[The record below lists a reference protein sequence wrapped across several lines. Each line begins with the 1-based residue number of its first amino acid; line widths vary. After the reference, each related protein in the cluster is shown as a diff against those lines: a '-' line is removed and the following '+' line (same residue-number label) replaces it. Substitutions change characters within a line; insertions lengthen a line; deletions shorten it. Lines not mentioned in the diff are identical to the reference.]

1 MTLSTEKLLSA
12 IDSRRTVP
20 IAWGTV
26 WLLSLVALVM
36 REPDRSVVGTLPAD
50 TPLWQSR
57 VIIYLLH
64 SAATLLSCVL
74 LIHLNNT
81 CNLMQRR
88 TWLPAT
94 TLLFLN
100 LCNPAFADRPNTAL
114 LLSPLLVVWLYLLFT
129 SYQKEGREA
138 AYGIGLLTT
147 ACTLLWPPAAAM
159 IVALGTGPAY
169 MQNLT
174 WKSATAFLLGIATP
188 VWLLFVA
195 NIIFDLH
202 IYYTFDQFVSYIP
215 GLPYSLQVN
224 DPTELTGYGMAA
236 LIGVSCCLSGSYLIT
251 RHKIQI
257 WRSNRFLLLLLLFI
271 LAAALLNPDRTAD
284 FLPWIHIVTA
294 QASAY
299 YLIHARNRY
308 APWQACVVVA
318 AYILLYIWNF

>member
-50 TPLWQSR
+50 TPLLQSR

-100 LCNPAFADRPNTAL
+100 L
-114 LLSPLLVVWLYLLFT
+114 
-129 SYQKEGREA
+129 
-138 AYGIGLLTT
+138 
-147 ACTLLWPPAAAM
+147 
-159 IVALGTGPAY
+159 
-169 MQNLT
+169 
-174 WKSATAFLLGIATP
+174 
-188 VWLLFVA
+188 
-195 NIIFDLH
+195 
-202 IYYTFDQFVSYIP
+202 
-215 GLPYSLQVN
+215 
-224 DPTELTGYGMAA
+224 
-236 LIGVSCCLSGSYLIT
+236 
-251 RHKIQI
+251 
-257 WRSNRFLLLLLLFI
+257 
-271 LAAALLNPDRTAD
+271 
-284 FLPWIHIVTA
+284 
-294 QASAY
+294 
-299 YLIHARNRY
+299 
-308 APWQACVVVA
+308 
-318 AYILLYIWNF
+318 

>member
-20 IAWGTV
+20 FAWGTV

-64 SAATLLSCVL
+64 SAATLLSCIL

-215 GLPYSLQVN
+215 GLPYSLQVD
-224 DPTELTGYGMAA
+224 DPTALVGYGMAA
-236 LIGVSCCLSGSYLIT
+236 LIGVSCRCRPPQIHGSCCCCSSLYWPRPCSTPTARPISCRGYISSRRKPRPIISFTPATATHPGKPAWLSPLTSC
-251 RHKIQI
+251 
-257 WRSNRFLLLLLLFI
+257 FI
-271 LAAALLNPDRTAD
+271 YGISDHTE
-284 FLPWIHIVTA
+284 
-294 QASAY
+294 
-299 YLIHARNRY
+299 
-308 APWQACVVVA
+308 
-318 AYILLYIWNF
+318 